1 MSVLSHPSPSICL
14 SAPFALICP
23 SRFFMLKGKLL
34 HPEILGGLAS
44 AGHLA
49 KILIS
54 DGNYPSST
62 KPNPRAK
69 IVWANFTPGVV
80 DACTIL
86 RLVCTMVPIET
97 VEVMAPAK
105 TGQYA
110 MKTDPSIW
118 QEYRKIL
125 RDAADFRD
133 DLVQHQKPEFNAS
146 AQTEDLALVIAT
158 AETQIYANILLTV
171 GVVQ

>member
-1 MSVLSHPSPSICL
+1 
-14 SAPFALICP
+14 
-23 SRFFMLKGKLL
+23 MLKAKLL

-49 KILIS
+49 TILIA
-54 DGNYPSST
+54 DGNYPSGT

-69 IVWANFTPGVV
+69 VIWANFTPGVV
-80 DACTIL
+80 DACTVL
-86 RLVCTMVPIET
+86 RLVSGVVPIEA

-105 TGQYA
+105 SGQYA
-110 MKTDPSIW
+110 MAGDPPIW

-125 RDAADFRD
+125 REGSDFRGE
-133 DLVQHQKPEFNAS
+133 LIQKQKPEFNRD
-146 AQTEDLALVIAT
+146 AQSEDLAMVIAT
-158 AETQIYANILLTV
+158 AETQIYANILLTI

>member
-1 MSVLSHPSPSICL
+1 
-14 SAPFALICP
+14 
-23 SRFFMLKGKLL
+23 MLKSNLL
-34 HPEILGGLAS
+34 HPEILGGLAA

-49 KILIS
+49 RVLIS

-86 RLVCTMVPIET
+86 RLVSGAVP
-97 VEVMAPAK
+97 VEAVHVMAPSRS
-105 TGQYA
+105 GMYA
-110 MKTDPSIW
+110 MNHDPPIW

-125 RDAADFRD
+125 KEVAGFEGE
-133 DLVQHQKPEFNAS
+133 LIQLLKPEFNVEAKS
-146 AQTEDLALVIAT
+146 EDVALVIAT
-158 AETQIYANILLTV
+158 AETQIYANVMITI

>member
-1 MSVLSHPSPSICL
+1 
-14 SAPFALICP
+14 
-23 SRFFMLKGKLL
+23 MLKTNLL
-34 HPEILGGLAS
+34 HPEILGGLAA

-49 KILIS
+49 RILIS

-86 RLVCTMVPIET
+86 RLVSAVVPVET
-97 VEVMAPAK
+97 AHVMAPARS
-105 TGQYA
+105 GPYA
-110 MKTDPSIW
+110 MSHDPPIW

-125 RDAADFRD
+125 RETARFEG
-133 DLVQHQKPEFNAS
+133 DLIQLLKPEFNVEAKS
-146 AQTEDLALVIAT
+146 EDVALVIAT
-158 AETQIYANILLTV
+158 AETQIYANILITI

>member
-1 MSVLSHPSPSICL
+1 
-14 SAPFALICP
+14 
-23 SRFFMLKGKLL
+23 MLKSKLL

-49 KILIS
+49 KVLIS

-86 RLVCTMVPIET
+86 RLVCQVIPIEA

-110 MKTDPSIW
+110 MANNPSIW
-118 QEYRKIL
+118 NEYRKIL
-125 RDAADFRD
+125 REHSDFRGEFVE
-133 DLVQHQKPEFNAS
+133 LQKQPFNVLTQS
-146 AQTEDLALVIAT
+146 EDLGLVIAT
-158 AETQIYANILLTV
+158 AETQIYANILLTI

>member
-1 MSVLSHPSPSICL
+1 
-14 SAPFALICP
+14 
-23 SRFFMLKGKLL
+23 MLRSKLL

-49 KILIS
+49 KVLIS

-80 DACTIL
+80 DGCTIL
-86 RLVCTMVPIET
+86 RLVSQIIPVEA

-110 MKTDPSIW
+110 MTEDPPIW
-118 QEYRKIL
+118 NEYRKIL
-125 RDAADFRD
+125 REHADFRGEFQQ
-133 DLVQHQKPEFNAS
+133 LQKQAFNARTRS
-146 AQTEDLALVIAT
+146 EDLGLVIAT
-158 AETQIYANILLTV
+158 AETQIYANILLTI